1 MFKVIISF
9 FETYG
14 EKAGISESAAVT
26 IAAVVSV
33 IVLLFI
39 SWLGYVLTWK
49 IMRKVILPIVQK
61 SRTSFDDL
69 LLKHRF
75 FKRLAYFVP
84 AILLYY
90 LVDDAVG
97 VSHEEIP
104 SIIFKLIDGWIVVI
118 SILIFNSLLSTIRD
132 YYQRY
137 NISKE
142 RPIDSFIQVLRII
155 SYIVAGL
162 FVIGI
167 FVNKDVTALLL
178 GMGTMSAV
186 LMLIFRDPIL
196 GFVGGL
202 QLTFN
207 SMVRIGDWISVPKF
221 DADGVVLEITL
232 TVVKVQNW
240 DKTISMVPTYALVT
254 NSFQNWRG
262 MEESGGRRIKRS
274 LSIDMDSVRFCTP
287 EMLKKYAKI
296 QILKPYL
303 EKTEKEIEAYNQKN
317 NIDPSVFV
325 NGRRQTNLG
334 VFRAYLK
341 AYLKKREDINQNM
354 TFLVRHLQPTEKG
367 LPIEV
372 YVFTK
377 TTAWADYENI
387 QADIFDHILAAI
399 PQFDLKVY
407 QYPSN
412 SGILELMSGVQ
423 KAD

>member
-1 MFKVIISF
+1 MFKFVIQHIQV
-9 FETYG
+9 YG
-14 EKAGISESAAVT
+14 EQIGISES
-26 IAAVVSV
+26 VSV
-33 IVLLFI
+33 TVGVIVSILVLLFV
-39 SWLGYVLTWK
+39 SWLSYVITWK
-49 IMRKVILPIVQK
+49 VMRRTILPYVQK
-61 SRTSFDDL
+61 SKTSFDDIL
-69 LLKHRF
+69 VKHRF
-75 FKRLAYFVP
+75 FKRLAFFVP

-90 LVDDAVG
+90 LLDDAIGDAKV
-97 VSHEEIP
+97 P
-104 SIIFKLIDGWIVVI
+104 SLVLKLIDVWVVFITVLIVD
-118 SILIFNSLLSTIRD
+118 SILSTIRD

-137 NISKE
+137 EISKE
-142 RPIDSFIQVLRII
+142 RPIDSLIQVLKIL
-155 SYIVAGL
+155 SYIIGSL

-167 FVNKDVTALLL
+167 FVDKDISTLLL
-178 GMGTMSAV
+178 SLGTMSAV

-274 LSIDMDSVRFCTP
+274 LNIDMDSVRFCTP
-287 EMLKKYAKI
+287 EMLEAYGKI

-303 EKTEKEIEAYNQKN
+303 EQKEKEIEQYNKKN

-341 AYLKKREDINQNM
+341 AYLKRREDINQNM

-377 TTAWADYENI
+377 TTAWGDYENI
-387 QADIFDHILAAI
+387 QADIFDHILAAV

-412 SGILELMSGVQ
+412 SGILESL
-423 KAD
+423 KR